1 MSQHNRILL
10 FSSIALLAVVVIT
23 TATLCVLYRP
33 TSTTPLP
40 YVTSTTG
47 SVTTTAA
54 STTTAT
60 TTTTTAATTT
70 TTTTIKT
77 QASPTVS
84 QTGVTLDPDY
94 ERLILVNPF
103 TPLPEDYDYTGNL
116 TKIDAKYL
124 NGSLNQIDK
133 DIYPYLKA
141 MLDAA
146 WADGVKLYVRSPY
159 RSYSTQQYLFNNKV
173 KKVIAAGTPEDKA
186 EAEAATVVARPGTS
200 EHHTGLAIDFNVA
213 ASSFDN
219 SAMSKWLL
227 EHGADYGFIL
237 RYPKDKMDVTGI
249 VYESWHWRFVGINVA
264 KEIKQLGLTLEE
276 YLILREQQA

>member
-1 MSQHNRILL
+1 MSQHNRVLL
-10 FSSIALLAVVVIT
+10 FSSIALIAVVVIT

-33 TSTTPLP
+33 TGTTPLP
-40 YVTSTTG
+40 SVTSTTG
-47 SVTTTAA
+47 SVTATAA
-54 STTTAT
+54 PTTTTVAT
-60 TTTTTAATTT
+60 TTSTTT
-70 TTTTIKT
+70 TTTTTKT

-84 QTGVTLDPDY
+84 QTDVTLDPDY

-103 TPLPEDYDYTGNL
+103 NPLPEDYDYAGNL
-116 TKIDAKYL
+116 TKIDKKYL

-173 KKVIAAGTPEDKA
+173 NKVIAAGTPKDKA

-213 ASSFDN
+213 ATTFDN

-237 RYPKDKMDVTGI
+237 RYPQDKMDVTGI

-264 KEIKQLGLTLEE
+264 KEIKQMGLTLEE
-276 YLILREQQA
+276 YLIWREQQA